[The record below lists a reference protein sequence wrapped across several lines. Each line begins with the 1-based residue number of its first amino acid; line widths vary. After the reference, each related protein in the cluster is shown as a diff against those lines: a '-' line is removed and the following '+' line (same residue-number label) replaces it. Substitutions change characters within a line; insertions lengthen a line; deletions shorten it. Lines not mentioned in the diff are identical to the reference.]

1 MKTKRIKQAKR
12 LGDVSRIADTSFYGG
27 IIDKDQHAQ
36 IKSKVRELEL
46 DNIFKAMADY
56 CNQ

>member
-1 MKTKRIKQAKR
+1 MKTNRIKQAKR
-12 LGDVSRIADTSFYGG
+12 LGDVSRIADTSFLGG
-27 IIDKDQHAQ
+27 IIDKDQHTR

-56 CNQ
+56 CDQ